1 MVGVEPLRLMFRARE
16 ELWWLRRAVVGVKTP
31 PSHVSNEGGVV
42 VVKMGGV
49 RISGEEG
56 RVVVATPP
64 SRVLSEGG
72 VVVVKMGSG
81 SHFGRGREQEIPLSR
96 VSSEGGVVVAKK
108 GSGGCETPPSRVS
121 SEGGVVVVKMG
132 GGSHFGRGRE
142 GGGSMEPLCLVFR
155 AREGFVVCH
164 INPGR
169 T

>member
-81 SHFGRGREQEIPLSR
+81 SHFGRGRE
-96 VSSEGGVVVAKK
+96 
-108 GSGGCETPPSRVS
+108 
-121 SEGGVVVVKMG
+121 
-132 GGSHFGRGRE
+132 